1 MYKIELFSV
10 NQNKMQEFVCVQ
22 NVYVY
27 AQAEITDW
35 KSKLVIHL

>member
-1 MYKIELFSV
+1 
-10 NQNKMQEFVCVQ
+10 MQEFLCVQ

-35 KSKLVIHL
+35 KSKLVMHIYKLRIPLLN